1 MDRAKTSK
9 PAHAGTCFGTTGE
22 MVMAQVFPQKAS
34 TIVLT
39 VGLTR
44 NVHKSLTT
52 NQAVYPGLSLLFIV
66 NK

>member
-1 MDRAKTSK
+1 MDGAKASK
-9 PAHAGTCFGTTGE
+9 SAHAGTYFGTTGE
-22 MVMAQVFPQKAS
+22 MVMAQVFPQIAS
-34 TIVLT
+34 TVVLT

-52 NQAVYPGLSLLFIV
+52 NHAVYPSLSLLFIV

>member
-9 PAHAGTCFGTTGE
+9 PTHAGTCFGTTGQ
-22 MVMAQVFPQKAS
+22 MTMAQVFPQIAS
-34 TIVLT
+34 TVVLT

-52 NQAVYPGLSLLFIV
+52 NQAVYPSLPILFIV